1 MVDLKSELFK
11 QLKDEG
17 IKKVPDV
24 KKGCKTLLM
33 QKGGTQIWM
42 QRASLYDLVTL
53 MRVVEVPSG
62 LTIRE
67 YTNDFKYQ
75 DLVDALS

>member
-24 KKGCKTLLM
+24 KKGSKTLLM

-42 QRASLYDLVTL
+42 KRASLYDLVTL

>member
-24 KKGCKTLLM
+24 KKGGKTLLM

-42 QRASLYDLVTL
+42 KRASLYDLVTL

-67 YTNDFKYQ
+67 YTKDFKYQ

>member
-1 MVDLKSELFK
+1 MVDLKSELFN

-42 QRASLYDLVTL
+42 KRASLYDFVTL